1 MDPKTPR
8 EQFFVANARVAR
20 CWRKFFN
27 ERLKD
32 TEITQ
37 ARWST
42 MTYLQL
48 GGEGLTQRELADLMT
63 IENPT
68 LVRLLDR
75 LEEQGLIERRFC
87 KRDRRTRQV
96 YLTNAGKRFI
106 SETKERSNVLRNEM
120 LKGVNEK
127 ELEITL
133 RVCARIIENTANLKR
148 T

>member
-1 MDPKTPR
+1 
-8 EQFFVANARVAR
+8 
-20 CWRKFFN
+20 
-27 ERLKD
+27 
-32 TEITQ
+32 
-37 ARWST
+37 
-42 MTYLQL
+42 
-48 GGEGLTQRELADLMT
+48 MT
-63 IENPT
+63 IQFGQRSDLGFVCSFP
-68 LVRLLDR
+68 R
-75 LEEQGLIERRFC
+75 GPIHFPFERRFC